1 MIEVEIRAK
10 VKNLKKIKSNLKK
23 LNSIFVK
30 KIKQVDSIFAR
41 NSDLDNNN
49 KIIDGC
55 FIARIR
61 EINEKKTL
69 EFKEIKRNGIC
80 TEFNIPITNLDLSL
94 NFLNKLG
101 FQESFTISKVRE
113 NYTYKVFEISLDKV
127 KRLGSFIEI
136 EHQSKNGKKVNLAL
150 NECKKMLR
158 LIDPEAIIEP
168 KKYGDLIQELINK
181 KKQIN

>member
-10 VKNLKKIKSNLKK
+10 VKNLEKIRSKLKK
-23 LNSIFVK
+23 LNFIFVK
-30 KIKQVDSIFAR
+30 KIKQVDSIFGR
-41 NSDLDNNN
+41 NSDLDNQH

-94 NFLNKLG
+94 NFLNKLD

-113 NYTYKVFEISLDKV
+113 IYTYKEFEISLDEV
-127 KRLGSFIEI
+127 KQLGSFIEI
-136 EHQSKNGKKVNLAL
+136 EHQSKDGQEAKLAL
-150 NECKKMLR
+150 DECNKMLS
-158 LIDPEAIIEP
+158 LIEPEAIIEP
-168 KKYGDLIQELINK
+168 KKYGDLIQELINNK
-181 KKQIN
+181 KTK